1 MSRSS
6 QDLKVD
12 STEEVADIQEL
23 EDELANLDL
32 KNAFAVDFDSL
43 LHQL

>member
-12 STEEVADIQEL
+12 LIEEVADFQEL
-23 EDELANLDL
+23 EDELANLGL
-32 KNAFAVDFDSL
+32 KNVFAVTL
-43 LHQL
+43 IV